1 MSTEVNIAILDLYD
15 GYPNEGMRCIKM
27 LLDDFLAQEG
37 IKGHYDIFD
46 LRTNGHLP
54 NISEYDIFVSTGGP
68 GSPIV
73 QDLAWENQYF
83 DFIDEILT
91 YNRAYDDKKH
101 LFLICHS
108 FQLMVQRFDFG
119 LVCKRMS
126 TSFGVMPV
134 HVTNE
139 AHNEILFEGLENPFW
154 TVDSRDYQVIQPN
167 TENLEKYGAT
177 ILALEKIRPHIPLE
191 RAIMGIRLTD
201 EVVGFQF
208 HPEADAE
215 GMQRYFLQPE
225 KKMAVVTEHGE
236 EKFEEMIEYLDDPDK
251 IILTE
256 SVIIPKFLNNALQKI
271 QQLSLTIH

>member
-1 MSTEVNIAILDLYD
+1 MPTEVNIAILDLYD

-27 LLDDFLAQEG
+27 LLGEFLAQEG
-37 IKGHYDIFD
+37 VKGHYDVFD
-46 LRTNGHLP
+46 VRTDGHLP
-54 NISEYDIFVSTGGP
+54 EISAYDIFVSTGGP
-68 GSPIV
+68 GSPKV
-73 QDLAWENQYF
+73 QNLVWENQYF
-83 DFIDEILT
+83 NFIDGILE
-91 YNRAYDDKKH
+91 YNGANVDKKH

-108 FQLMVQRFDFG
+108 FQLMVQRFNFG

-134 HVTNE
+134 HVTEE
-139 AHNEILFEGLENPFW
+139 ACDEILFEGLENPFW

-167 TENLEKYGAT
+167 TENLAKQGAM

-215 GMQRYFLQPE
+215 GMQRYFLQPV

-236 EKFEEMIEYLDDPDK
+236 DKFEEMIEHLDDPDK
-251 IILTE
+251 ILLTE

-271 QQLSLTIH
+271 QQLSLIIH